1 VITSAALCPGPPLL
15 VRELTG
21 ADPVLPELRAAC
33 AEAVATLLRDRPD
46 VVAVVGPGPVTGPWP
61 GDGRLNVAAFGG
73 LPAAATSSADPHAA
87 TPDAADLHA
96 AAPNGAAPDDA
107 APHAATSDAAASDAA
122 APDGADPHAAAPD
135 AAASDAAAPDGAD
148 ARPALPPG
156 PGIGAYLLDQ
166 AGYHGKRLIWS
177 VSADEP
183 VAGCR
188 KLGADLAGRDTR
200 TGLLVI
206 GDGSARRG
214 PRAPGHFD
222 ERAAAFDAAAQR
234 AVRVGDTRALLD
246 LDPGLARDLMATGR
260 AAWQVLAGAL
270 EGGTSLS
277 VEVPYAG
284 DPFGVA
290 YLVATLR
297 PSGAGRSALRG

>member
-1 VITSAALCPGPPLL
+1 MITSAALCPGPPLL

-33 AEAVATLLRDRPD
+33 AEAVATLLRDRPE
-46 VVAVVGPGPVTGPWP
+46 VVAVVGPGPATGPWP

-73 LPAAATSSADPHAA
+73 LPAAATNAADPPAA
-87 TPDAADLHA
+87 T
-96 AAPNGAAPDDA
+96 
-107 APHAATSDAAASDAA
+107 
-122 APDGADPHAAAPD
+122 PDGADPHAAIPHAATPDD
-135 AAASDAAAPDGAD
+135 AALDDAALDDAA

-166 AGYHGKRLIWS
+166 AGYRGERLIWS

-188 KLGADLAGRDTR
+188 KLGADLAGRDTK

-222 ERAAAFDAAAQR
+222 ERAAAFDAAAER
-234 AVRVGDTRALLD
+234 AVRAGDTRALLD

-270 EGGTSLS
+270 EGCTSLS
-277 VEVPYAG
+277 VEVPYAA

-297 PSGAGRSALRG
+297 PSGAGRSAIRG

>member
-33 AEAVATLLRDRPD
+33 AEAVAALLRDRPE

-73 LPAAATSSADPHAA
+73 LPAAVTNA
-87 TPDAADLHA
+87 
-96 AAPNGAAPDDA
+96 
-107 APHAATSDAAASDAA
+107 
-122 APDGADPHAAAPD
+122 ADPHAAAPD
-135 AAASDAAAPDGAD
+135 DAAPDGAG
-148 ARPALPPG
+148 ARPALPPAS
-156 PGIGAYLLDQ
+156 GIGAYLLDQ
-166 AGYHGKRLIWS
+166 AGYHGERLIWS
-177 VSADEP
+177 VSEDEP

-222 ERAAAFDAAAQR
+222 ERAAAFDAAAQE
-234 AVRVGDTRALLD
+234 AVRAGDPRALLD

-270 EGGTSLS
+270 EGCTSLS

-297 PSGAGRSALRG
+297 PSGAGRSAHRG

>member
-1 VITSAALCPGPPLL
+1 MITSAALCPGPPLL

-33 AEAVATLLRDRPD
+33 AEAVATLLRDRPE

-73 LPAAATSSADPHAA
+73 LPAAATNAADPLAA
-87 TPDAADLHA
+87 T
-96 AAPNGAAPDDA
+96 
-107 APHAATSDAAASDAA
+107 
-122 APDGADPHAAAPD
+122 PDGADPHAAIPHAATPDD
-135 AAASDAAAPDGAD
+135 AALDDAALDDAA

-166 AGYHGKRLIWS
+166 AGYRGERLIWS

-188 KLGADLAGRDTR
+188 KLGADLAGRDTK

-222 ERAAAFDAAAQR
+222 ERAAAFDAAAER
-234 AVRVGDTRALLD
+234 AVRAGDTRALLE

-270 EGGTSLS
+270 EGCTSLS
-277 VEVPYAG
+277 VEVPYAA

-297 PSGAGRSALRG
+297 PSGAGRSAIRG

>member
-1 VITSAALCPGPPLL
+1 MITSAALCPGPPLL

-46 VVAVVGPGPVTGPWP
+46 VVAVVGPGPGTGPWP

-73 LPAAATSSADPHAA
+73 LPAAAANAADPNAADPHAADPHAATPHAADPHAA
-87 TPDAADLHA
+87 TPDAADSD
-96 AAPNGAAPDDA
+96 GAAPDDA
-107 APHAATSDAAASDAA
+107 
-122 APDGADPHAAAPD
+122 
-135 AAASDAAAPDGAD
+135 D
-148 ARPALPPG
+148 ARPTLPPG

-166 AGYHGKRLIWS
+166 AGYRGERLIWS

-188 KLGADLAGRDTR
+188 KLGADLAGRDTK

-222 ERAAAFDAAAQR
+222 ERAAAFDAAAER
-234 AVRVGDTRALLD
+234 AVRTGDTRALLE

-270 EGGTSLS
+270 EGCTSIS
-277 VEVPYAG
+277 VEVPYAA

-297 PSGAGRSALRG
+297 PSGAGRSAIRG

>member
-1 VITSAALCPGPPLL
+1 MISSAALCPWPPLL

-33 AEAVATLLRDRPD
+33 AEAVATLLRDDPE
-46 VVAVVGPGPVTGPWP
+46 VVAVVGPGTATVSWP
-61 GDGRLNVAAFGG
+61 GDGRLNIAAFGPG
-73 LPAAATSSADPHAA
+73 ATA
-87 TPDAADLHA
+87 
-96 AAPNGAAPDDA
+96 
-107 APHAATSDAAASDAA
+107 
-122 APDGADPHAAAPD
+122 
-135 AAASDAAAPDGAD
+135 
-148 ARPALPPG
+148 ARPAERPVLPPA

-166 AGYHGKRLIWS
+166 AGYHGERLIWS

-188 KLGADLAGRDTR
+188 KLGADLAGGSTR
-200 TGLLVI
+200 TALLTI

-222 ERAAAFDAAAQR
+222 ERAGAFDAEVER
-234 AVRVGDTRALLD
+234 ALRAGDLTALLD
-246 LDPGLARDLMATGR
+246 LDPALARELMATGR
-260 AAWQVLAGAL
+260 PAWQVLAGAL
-270 EGGTSLS
+270 EGMAGLA
-277 VEVPYAG
+277 VEVQYAG

-297 PSGAGRSALRG
+297 PSVSPGSGARE

>member
-21 ADPVLPELRAAC
+21 AGPVLPELRAAC

-46 VVAVVGPGPVTGPWP
+46 VVAVVGPGLVTAAWP
-61 GDGRLNVAAFGG
+61 GDGRFNIAAFGG
-73 LPAAATSSADPHAA
+73 PGGAADPAVA
-87 TPDAADLHA
+87 
-96 AAPNGAAPDDA
+96 
-107 APHAATSDAAASDAA
+107 
-122 APDGADPHAAAPD
+122 
-135 AAASDAAAPDGAD
+135 
-148 ARPALPPG
+148 ARPVLPPG

-166 AGYHGKRLIWS
+166 AGYHGERLIWS

-188 KLGADLAGRDTR
+188 KLGAELAGRDAR

-222 ERAAAFDAAAQR
+222 ERAAAFDAEVER
-234 AVRVGDTRALLD
+234 AVRAGDTRALLD

-260 AAWQVLAGAL
+260 PAWQVLAGAL
-270 EGGTSLS
+270 EGLGRLA
-277 VEVPYAG
+277 VGVGYAG

-297 PSGAGRSALRG
+297 AG

>member
-1 VITSAALCPGPPLL
+1 MITSAALCPGPPLL

-33 AEAVATLLRDRPD
+33 AEAVATLLRDRPE
-46 VVAVVGPGPVTGPWP
+46 VVTVVGPGPVTSPWP

-73 LPAAATSSADPHAA
+73 LPPAAT
-87 TPDAADLHA
+87 
-96 AAPNGAAPDDA
+96 
-107 APHAATSDAAASDAA
+107 
-122 APDGADPHAAAPD
+122 PDGADPHAATPHAATPGAALDDATPDD
-135 AAASDAAAPDGAD
+135 AAA
-148 ARPALPPG
+148 RPALPLPPG

-166 AGYHGKRLIWS
+166 AGYHGERLIWS

-188 KLGADLAGRDTR
+188 KLGADLAGRDTK

-222 ERAAAFDAAAQR
+222 ERAAAFDAAAER
-234 AVRVGDTRALLD
+234 AVRAGDTRALLD

-270 EGGTSLS
+270 EGCTSLS
-277 VEVPYAG
+277 VAVPYAA

-297 PSGAGRSALRG
+297 PSGAGRSAIRG